1 METKQFDLEVCKNR
15 TEKELNSIVE
25 VRKITAAISENVNSF
40 LLNNGIYGK
49 VDLENSFVCIL
60 PYDGCEVIV
69 GLIEIL
75 PNDIRTV
82 LAAPPDEKNR
92 FYHEYTLIAMDKRL
106 FTEEFLHRCFRVSM
120 QYLLHSEEIEEKV
133 FWFKYRGQLY
143 SRVIDV
149 QVLKTNNEYTYYFIS
164 ESEYF
169 VRHLM
174 NELNEIKK
182 QSKRI
187 YDRKN

>member
-40 LLNNGIYGK
+40 LLNNGIYGT
-49 VDLENSFVCIL
+49 VDLENSFVCVL

-82 LAAPPDEKNR
+82 LAAPLDEKNR

-120 QYLLHSEEIEEKV
+120 QYFVHSEEIEEEV

-143 SRVIDV
+143 SRVIDAIV
-149 QVLKTNNEYTYYFIS
+149 IKTNNEYGYYFLN

-169 VRHLM
+169 TMNLM
-174 NELNEIKK
+174 NGLNEIEKL
-182 QSKRI
+182 SKRI
-187 YDRKN
+187 YGRQE